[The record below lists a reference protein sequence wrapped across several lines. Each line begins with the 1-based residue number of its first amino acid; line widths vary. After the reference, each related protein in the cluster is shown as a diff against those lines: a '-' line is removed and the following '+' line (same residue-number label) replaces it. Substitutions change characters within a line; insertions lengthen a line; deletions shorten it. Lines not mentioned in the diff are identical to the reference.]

1 MKTKDNKAKKNIHN
15 LKKSICPRCGEIS
28 YITWVLDKKYWMCIS
43 CLKTW
48 AVKQDSKAEQTEN
61 NIPQGTSS

>member
-1 MKTKDNKAKKNIHN
+1 MRLYEGFGN
-15 LKKSICPRCGEIS
+15 C
-28 YITWVLDKKYWMCIS
+28 WVLDKKYWMCIS